1 MRRLLFPI
9 IVALAGAAGC
19 ALPPETIKVKPLPA
33 DGSGLAWNDMVQR
46 ARTLAMSA
54 TEAFY
59 RDEWTSVEAAAK
71 GLEQTALYLPK
82 STDIPAARKASVEA
96 QTQALLKEAQA
107 LQKAAQAKDVDTA
120 NESLQKMHL
129 RVRSLGVD

>member
-1 MRRLLFPI
+1 MRKLLFLMA
-9 IVALAGAAGC
+9 VAVAGMASC
-19 ALPPETIKVKPLPA
+19 ALPPEAIKIKPLPA

-71 GLEQTALYLPK
+71 GLQQTAVYLPK
-82 STDIPAARKASVEA
+82 SPDVPAARRAGLEL
-96 QTQALLKEAQA
+96 QTQALLSEAEA
-107 LQKAAQAKDVDTA
+107 LQKAAQAKDVEKTND
-120 NESLQKMHL
+120 SLQKVHL
-129 RVRSLGVD
+129 RVRSLGLE

>member
-1 MRRLLFPI
+1 MRKLLFPI
-9 IVALAGAAGC
+9 AAALVGVAGC
-19 ALPPETIKVKPLPA
+19 ALPPEAIKIKPLPA

-71 GLEQTALYLPK
+71 SLEQTAVYLPK
-82 STDIPAARKASVEA
+82 SQDIPAARRASVES
-96 QTQALLKEAQA
+96 QTQALLSEAQA
-107 LQKAAQAKDVDTA
+107 LQKAAQAKDVNKTND
-120 NESLQKMHL
+120 SLQKVHM
-129 RVRSLGVD
+129 RVRSLGVE